1 MVCNGL
7 TDRFEV
13 TNELINS
20 LGLTTKVKLIPVDSS
35 YWQAEYSAPRPPN
48 ERLIN
53 KKLDMRG
60 LNVMRDWRL
69 CLNEYMEKYYQG
81 YLT

>member
-1 MVCNGL
+1 M

-13 TNELINS
+13 AQELIHT
-20 LGLTTKVKLIPVDSS
+20 LGLASKVKVVPVDST
-35 YWQAEYSAPRPPN
+35 YWQEEYYAPRPPN

-69 CLNEYMEKYYQG
+69 CLKEYLKKYYQG
-81 YLT
+81 YLA